1 MNDSI
6 LFAIMIILLIILI
19 ALVCYFNIKSNCVPN
34 IRIKNLNFTFR
45 DLQKVL
51 NYSLYENGKLIG
63 SYKNFSETLTLPES
77 LDKICKS
84 IDTFFNQVYE
94 RLPKAPKPYIY
105 RLSLIGSDGSML
117 RDSKYPIQLYDETK
131 NRATYIKLINSP
143 DNSQETP
150 LFRIGVFTN
159 YFPYIDIKTHNGA
172 IIWNSTFLQPI
183 NQRYE
188 LIESYISKSHGFD
201 ARLDIN
207 GKQNYFVTKLLQLN
221 KIDKCVIRLSLT
233 LPMDY
238 ETVLQIAD

>member
-19 ALVCYFNIKSNCVPN
+19 ALVCYFNIKSSMVPN

-51 NYSLYENGKLIG
+51 NNSLYENGKLIS
-63 SYKNFSETLTLPES
+63 SYKNFSDTLTRPES
-77 LDKICKS
+77 LDKICQA

-94 RLPKAPKPYIY
+94 RLPNAPKPYIY
-105 RLSLIGSDGSML
+105 RLSLIGSDGSMF
-117 RDSKYPIQLYDETK
+117 RDSKYPIQLYDETN

-143 DNSQETP
+143 DNAQETP

-159 YFPYIDIKTHNGA
+159 YFPYINIKTNNGA

-188 LIESYISKSHGFD
+188 LMQSYISKSHGFD
-201 ARLDIN
+201 ARLDIH
-207 GKQNYFVTKLLQLN
+207 GRQNYFVTKLLKLN
-221 KIDKCVIRLSLT
+221 KIDKCVLRLSLT
-233 LPMDY
+233 MPGNY
-238 ETVLQIAD
+238 TNVLHISD